1 MYLETMQQIFAS
13 TSKVLMDTKQSNNM
27 IYLPIDKM
35 ISQEANSVKP
45 VVVQPV
51 APTTAEQIP
60 SVEMRYSKD
69 GRARDTRDSRD
80 REVR

>member
-35 ISQEANSVKP
+35 MASESNSSKP
-45 VVVQPV
+45 VVAQPA
-51 APTTAEQIP
+51 APAPAEQIP
-60 SVEMRYSKD
+60 SVEMRYNKD
-69 GRARDTRDSRD
+69 GRTRDTRDSRD